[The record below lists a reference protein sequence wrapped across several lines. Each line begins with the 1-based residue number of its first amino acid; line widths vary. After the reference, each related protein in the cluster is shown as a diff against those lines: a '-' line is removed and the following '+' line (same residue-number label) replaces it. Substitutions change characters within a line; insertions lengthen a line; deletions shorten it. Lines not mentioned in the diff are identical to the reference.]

1 MLTPAE
7 ATVIQTS
14 QTRVFWFCES
24 AYLGIVAVTQAEVIH
39 LRNVNS
45 RMPYGTQ
52 SNTKNIHRSIM
63 IHELKP
69 FHINRRES

>member
-7 ATVIQTS
+7 ATVIPTS

-24 AYLGIVAVTQAEVIH
+24 AYLGIVAVIH
-39 LRNVNS
+39 LRDVNS
-45 RMPYGTQ
+45 RIPYGTQ

-69 FHINRRES
+69 FHRNKRES